1 MTPDAGKQIIH
12 RLDTL
17 LESEREALLQGDLR
31 QIATLVASK
40 EALID
45 DLNGRADASTG
56 DLAAIQAKVLRNQ
69 ALLDGALQ
77 GIRNVA
83 ARLAAFR
90 QVRRAMETYDRAGQ
104 KRTIPGVVERRVE
117 KRA

>member
-1 MTPDAGKQIIH
+1 MAHDAERRIIN

-17 LESEREALLQGDLR
+17 LETERKALLHGDLHR
-31 QIATLVASK
+31 ISTLVEEK
-40 EALID
+40 ETLID
-45 DLNGRADASTG
+45 ELNRMTTDAPG
-56 DLAAIQAKVLRNQ
+56 DIAALQAKLMRNQ

-77 GIRNVA
+77 GIRNVS

-90 QVRRAMETYDRAGQ
+90 QVRRAMDTYDRDGH
-104 KRTIPGVVERRVE
+104 KHTIPGEVERKVE

>member
-1 MTPDAGKQIIH
+1 MAHDAERRIIN

-17 LESEREALLQGDLR
+17 LEMEREALLQGDLPR
-31 QIATLVASK
+31 ISTLVEEK

-45 DLNGRADASTG
+45 ELNRMTTDTPG
-56 DLAAIQAKVLRNQ
+56 DLLALQTKLMRNQ

-90 QVRRAMETYDRAGQ
+90 HVRRSMETYDRDGHKQ
-104 KRTIPGVVERRVE
+104 TIPGEIERKVE

>member
-1 MTPDAGKQIIH
+1 MVHDAERRIIN

-17 LESEREALLQGDLR
+17 LETERDALLRGDLQR
-31 QIATLVASK
+31 IAMLVEEK

-45 DLNGRADASTG
+45 ELNRMTTDAPG
-56 DLAAIQAKVLRNQ
+56 DLAALQAKLMRNQ

-77 GIRNVA
+77 GSRNVA
-83 ARLAAFR
+83 ARLAACR
-90 QVRRAMETYDRAGQ
+90 KVRRAMDTYDREGH
-104 KRTIPGVVERRVE
+104 KHTIPGEVERKVE